1 MAQLVAHL
9 LCKQGVRGS
18 SPRAST
24 IRKVPARDGRDFLL
38 KSLPIRGVRCSGP
51 AVAAHY
57 AVTVT
62 FFLAALGVLGVASS
76 GPLIAA
82 TLGSTTVTALAIAFW
97 RNAIGAAVM
106 AAPTLVRE
114 PAQFGR
120 VTGREFRWSLVAA
133 FALALHFACFITS
146 LQLTSVAAATALVCL
161 QSAWITV
168 IQLFRGVKH
177 RWQVLAGLGIAFG
190 GVVAITGF
198 DMGTSPE
205 ALLGDLLAVAGGLLA
220 GIYTLAGGRARQSM
234 TTGTYTTLCYGMCA
248 AFVGV
253 MALFANQP
261 LAGFETAGW
270 LGIMAITVCAQL
282 IGHTAFN
289 HLLAT
294 MSPLLVSMIILLE
307 IPGAALLAAIFLEET
322 LPAGTYGG
330 LALILVGLA
339 VVVAGQRGGKAGRG
353 KPPAERP
360 LAELG
365 TD

>member
-1 MAQLVAHL
+1 VN
-9 LCKQGVRGS
+9 
-18 SPRAST
+18 
-24 IRKVPARDGRDFLL
+24 
-38 KSLPIRGVRCSGP
+38 
-51 AVAAHY
+51 
-57 AVTVT
+57 

-82 TLGSTTVTALAIAFW
+82 TLGATSVSALAIAFW

-106 AAPTLVRE
+106 AAPTLTRD
-114 PAQFGR
+114 PAQFRR
-120 VTGREFRWSLVAA
+120 VTKVEFRWSVLAA
-133 FALALHFACFITS
+133 VALALHFACFITS

-161 QSAWITV
+161 QSGWIAV
-168 IQLFRGVKH
+168 FQLFRGTRH
-177 RWQVLAGLGIAFG
+177 RWQVLAGLGLAFA

-198 DMGTSPE
+198 DLGTSPQ
-205 ALLGDLLAVAGGLLA
+205 ALLGDLLAVAGGALA
-220 GIYTLAGGRARQSM
+220 GLYTLAGGKARQSM

-248 AFVGV
+248 ALVAFL
-253 MALFANQP
+253 ALLGGQP
-261 LAGFETAGW
+261 LVGFEAAGW
-270 LGIMAITVCAQL
+270 LGIAAITVCAQL

-307 IPGAALLAAIFLEET
+307 IPGAALLAALLLQEV
-322 LPAGTYGG
+322 LPAGTYAG

-339 VVVAGQRGGKAGRG
+339 VVVLGQKSGRPG
-353 KPPAERP
+353 WRKPATGTGSADGPPERP